1 LRDYLEI
8 ERGLWPET
16 WQHFGLGYNPNNL
29 YDDPARWELAGN
41 KIWLPR
47 GVVIPGMWKGA
58 PWYIKIRRPRLDD
71 LLGKYIGE
79 WITTDGLPK
88 LKFGGPRGGQ
98 LALFGLE

>member
-1 LRDYLEI
+1 MGTAKFEQQRQAKKAREYLEI

-16 WQHFGLGYNPNNL
+16 WQHFGLGYNPSNL
-29 YDDPARWELAGN
+29 YDDPARWDLVGN

-71 LLGKYIGE
+71 ALGKYIGA
-79 WITTDGLPK
+79 WIQ
-88 LKFGGPRGGQ
+88 RMACQ
-98 LALFGLE
+98 R